1 MHLCISRSHRRNCV
15 VILRRVLAA
24 RFIQYLQFVFFLYRN
39 YYVKCMFVTF
49 FIVRILETYI
59 IIIVAERA
67 LLMSLLLLLLL
78 LLAVMI
84 LLLSHPLNLTITIA
98 QISLFLPIHP
108 LLISSLCIIASG
120 IVVRDILITGIANTL
135 Y

>member
-1 MHLCISRSHRRNCV
+1 
-15 VILRRVLAA
+15 
-24 RFIQYLQFVFFLYRN
+24 
-39 YYVKCMFVTF
+39 MFVTF